1 VNDEDEAVNHK
12 NERRLQELAKS
23 LPVAEAD
30 FTADDVR
37 VRLGRAAGARRWQ
50 RWGIAAAVVLALAVS
65 HAGAFLLG
73 GRGEEPVAQAPDPM
87 VQTERILTRAAQ
99 LDPGAPPQLLSDELG
114 ALRREIQLTSLP
126 QQLQTFQAGPD
137 SRASRL
143 ANALVQ
149 FEQVFELVDD
159 PGLRAVMAVNI
170 ARVSLHSE
178 GSVRMLPGSA
188 KTYTKVVPLDGGT
201 HFRVWIVDPGR
212 NRVLVDDQGT
222 VDDLR
227 KRHPNIRFVSGDSK

>member
-1 VNDEDEAVNHK
+1 MNHE
-12 NERRLQELAKS
+12 NENARRLRELAQS
-23 LPVAEAD
+23 LPVAEAA
-30 FTADDVR
+30 FYADDVR
-37 VRLGRAAGARRWQ
+37 VRLGRAAGGRRWA
-50 RWGIAAAVVLALAVS
+50 RWGIAAAAVLALAVS

-73 GRGEEPVAQAPDPM
+73 GRDRVSVTEAPDPM
-87 VQTERILTRAAQ
+87 IQTERILTRAAQ

-126 QQLQTFQAGPD
+126 RQLRTLQAGPD

-149 FEQVFELVDD
+149 FDQVFELVND

-188 KTYTKVVPLDGGT
+188 KTYTRVVPLHGGT
-201 HFRVWIVDPGR
+201 QFRVWVLDPGR

-227 KRHPNIRFVSGDSK
+227 KRHPNIRFVSGDPK